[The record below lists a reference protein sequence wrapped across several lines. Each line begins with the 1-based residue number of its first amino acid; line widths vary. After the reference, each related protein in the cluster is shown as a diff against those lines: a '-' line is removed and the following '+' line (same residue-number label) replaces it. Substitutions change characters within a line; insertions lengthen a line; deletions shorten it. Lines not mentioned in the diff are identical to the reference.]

1 MNAAKFVL
9 WSDDINN
16 YCVNVSSDTFS
27 SPFQTESTSED
38 RQAIDGVPITTVDVI
53 ESDVR
58 ESDVSD
64 LDLSQIEENQEVII
78 SQLDILNNNIVTL
91 QEDNK
96 ITIGLLFAVI
106 VVVMV
111 SISFKLLYKILGL
124 GQM

>member
-9 WSDDINN
+9 WSDDFNN
-16 YCVNVSSDTFS
+16 YCVNVSSDTFD
-27 SPFQTESTSED
+27 SPFQTVPSSED
-38 RQAIDGVPITTVDVI
+38 RQAIDGVPITVLDGS
-53 ESDVR
+53 ESDLR
-58 ESDVSD
+58 GSDVYD

-78 SQLDILNNNIVTL
+78 SQLDNLNNNIVTL

-96 ITIGLLFAVI
+96 ITIGLLFAII

>member
-9 WSDDINN
+9 WSDDFNN
-16 YCVNVSSDTFS
+16 YCVNVSSDTVD
-27 SPFQTESTSED
+27 SPFQTVPSSQD
-38 RQAIDGVPITTVDVI
+38 RQAIDGVPITVLDGI
-53 ESDVR
+53 ESDLR
-58 ESDVSD
+58 GSDVYD

-78 SQLDILNNNIVTL
+78 SQLDNLNNNIVTL

-96 ITIGLLFAVI
+96 ITIGLLFAII